1 MSATALTL
9 LAAHPLVHLNA
20 VLNSLATILIVVGFL
35 QIKQGKRE
43 SHGRT
48 MLAAFVVSVLF
59 LVSYLIYH
67 AISGHV
73 KFQQTGALLYTYW
86 TILGSHIILAIVC
99 AVAVPITVFRGLKAL
114 GWGVGKELSD
124 EQRQAVLVKHRSMAR
139 WLLPVWL
146 YVSVTGVIVY
156 LMLYHLW
163 PNPLA

>member
-1 MSATALTL
+1 MSSEVFNL

-20 VLNSLATILIVVGFL
+20 GLNSFATILIVVGYL
-35 QIKQGKRE
+35 QIRQGKRD

-48 MLAAFVVSVLF
+48 MLAAFLVSVLF
-59 LVSYLIYH
+59 LISYLIYH
-67 AISGHV
+67 SISGHV

-86 TILGSHIILAIVC
+86 SILGSHIILAIVC
-99 AVAVPITVFRGLKAL
+99 AVAVPITVLRGLKAL

-124 EQRQAVLVKHRSMAR
+124 EQRQAVLIKHRSMAR

-156 LMLYHLW
+156 LMLYHIW
-163 PNPLA
+163 PNQPA